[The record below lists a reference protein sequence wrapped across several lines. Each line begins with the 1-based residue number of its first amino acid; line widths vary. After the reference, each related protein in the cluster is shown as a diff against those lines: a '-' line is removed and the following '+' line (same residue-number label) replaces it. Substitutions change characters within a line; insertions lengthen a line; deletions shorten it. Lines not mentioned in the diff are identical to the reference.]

1 VPLTPGARTANSRG
15 VITSRLL
22 IGLFAVVATVACSAQ
37 PSLSEYNSNGSKKKG
52 DKSSSSSGILGE
64 DGEDGEDGTTNP
76 AVCAPNPANVE
87 VPGNGCDDDGDGT
100 VDNAPTCDGSAA
112 GSAQDPKDFARTLG
126 LCKFADASKPDD
138 WGVVSV
144 RYTNGFGA
152 AGAPAA
158 AQYSSLGK
166 FGDVLKPREGSRLGV
181 LSTGVAQEYN
191 GGAGTTFKRGIIAE
205 RAGVGTLPPGF
216 PKATGSC
223 DVADDV
229 HDVAG
234 VHIEIKVPRNAT
246 GFSFDFNFMSGEWPE
261 FVCSRFN
268 DGFIAFLQSEKTK
281 DNISFDKQ
289 GGSVSVNNGFFDR
302 CTPNTQ
308 TGCAG
313 SQTKVAACPGGAD
326 ELRGTGFFAMDD
338 YCGGKQSVGGGAT
351 GWLTS
356 KAPVRGGEI
365 IKLDF
370 LIWNTGDSDLD
381 SSVLL
386 DHFTW
391 LADGVPV
398 STGTDRSPP
407 VVVK

>member
-1 VPLTPGARTANSRG
+1 VRTP
-15 VITSRLL
+15 RLL
-22 IGLFAVVATVACSAQ
+22 IGLVAVVATVACSAQ
-37 PSLSEYNSNGSKKKG
+37 PALSEYNSDGTRKNSGKKTG
-52 DKSSSSSGILGE
+52 SSGILGE
-64 DGEDGEDGTTNP
+64 NGDDPSEGDGTKV
-76 AVCAPNPANVE
+76 VCAPNPANVE

-100 VDNAPTCDGSAA
+100 VDNAPVCDSSVA
-112 GSAQDPKDFARTLG
+112 GSAQDPKDFAKTLG
-126 LCKFADASKPDD
+126 LCKFADAQKADD
-138 WGVVSV
+138 WGVVAV
-144 RYTNGFGA
+144 RYTNGFGS

-166 FGDVLKPREGSRLGV
+166 FGDVLKPREGGRLGV

-191 GGAGTTFKRGIIAE
+191 GAAGATFKRANIGE
-205 RAGVGTLPPGF
+205 RSGTGSLPPGF

-223 DVADDV
+223 DVASDV

-268 DGFIAFLQSEKTK
+268 DGFIAYLQSEKTK

-313 SQTKVAACPGGAD
+313 KQTKVAACPGGAD
-326 ELRGTGFFAMDD
+326 ELRGTGFFALDD
-338 YCGGKQSVGGGAT
+338 YCGGKESVGGGAT

-356 KAPVRGGEI
+356 KAPVRGGETI
-365 IKLDF
+365 QLDF